1 MNDDAAS
8 TSTALVV
15 ENAQSS
21 AQALP
26 TAASASRSLIRLWH
40 VLIFIVLVLL
50 IVATLTL
57 WQRLDWL
64 QTEAARRLSTAEQTY
79 GVVRASNEALSN
91 SLRSAEARLAAAE
104 ARIADYTAQRASLDK
119 LLADATSRESLRI
132 SGDFEQLLT
141 IAEQEAQLTLN
152 AGPLLTALRVL
163 DARADLAPANAR
175 DKLKIA
181 INKDTEALRATDLPD
196 RTQLLSKS
204 DELSRLLDEVP
215 LAAEVK
221 EIKPAAGAK
230 NNTKTAR
237 DNPVVVAD
245 TPATTA
251 SSPIFNVRNSINTLP
266 SIGEFITT
274 LAAPLTEWFK
284 IRRIDS
290 PQAVL
295 TSPEQLFWLRENMKL
310 QAQSARLSLLARQSD
325 SFQRNLEKVQQGLAQ
340 YADGK
345 QAKVQ
350 QAQALV
356 TQLRAAR
363 LNAVLP
369 TARET
374 RTVLLQLANTP
385 IAPVLT
391 TQVTSPSPSAAASK
405 PVVKKK

>member
-1 MNDDAAS
+1 MSEDTLAAS
-8 TSTALVV
+8 TALTAQT
-15 ENAQSS
+15 E
-21 AQALP
+21 
-26 TAASASRSLIRLWH
+26 AASAMNTPPPTPSSSLARLWNIA
-40 VLIFIVLVLL
+40 LFIALALL
-50 IVATLTL
+50 TVATLTL

-64 QTEAARRLSTAEQTY
+64 QTEAARRLGAAEQTY
-79 GVVRASNEALSN
+79 SVARANNDTLS
-91 SLRSAEARLAAAE
+91 SGLRNAEARLAAAE

-152 AGPLLTALRVL
+152 ASPLLTALRVL

-221 EIKPAAGAK
+221 EIKPSNTAK
-230 NNTKTAR
+230 TSAKTVR
-237 DNPVVVAD
+237 DNSLIPAD
-245 TPATTA
+245 TPTTSA
-251 SSPIFNVRNSINTLP
+251 SPPIFNIRNSINTIP
-266 SIGEFITT
+266 SIGEFIAT
-274 LAAPLTEWFK
+274 LTAPLTEWFK

-310 QAQSARLSLLARQSD
+310 QAQSARLSLLSRQSD
-325 SFQRNLEKVQQGLAQ
+325 SYQRNLEKVQQSLTL
-340 YADGK
+340 YADAK
-345 QAKVQ
+345 QPKVV
-350 QAQALV
+350 QAQALLL
-356 TQLRAAR
+356 QLRAAR

-374 RTVLLQLANTP
+374 RAVLLQLANTP
-385 IAPVLT
+385 VLSTQALTPPITPTTPAPRE
-391 TQVTSPSPSAAASK
+391 A
-405 PVVKKK
+405 KKK

>member
-221 EIKPAAGAK
+221 EIKPVAGAK

>member
-1 MNDDAAS
+1 MNDDAVS

-15 ENAQSS
+15 ENAPPS

-26 TAASASRSLIRLWH
+26 TAASASRSLMRLWH
-40 VLIFIVLVLL
+40 VLIFIALVLL

-79 GVVRASNEALSN
+79 GVVRASNETLSN

-163 DARADLAPANAR
+163 EARADLAPANAR

-221 EIKPAAGAK
+221 EIKPATSAK
-230 NNTKTAR
+230 NNAKTAR
-237 DNPVVVAD
+237 DNPIVVAD
-245 TPATTA
+245 TPTTTA
-251 SSPIFNVRNSINTLP
+251 SSPIFNVRNSLNTLP

-345 QAKVQ
+345 QPKVQ

-385 IAPVLT
+385 VLT
-391 TQVTSPSPSAAASK
+391 TPVTSPSPSPTASK

>member
-1 MNDDAAS
+1 MNDDTAS

-15 ENAQSS
+15 ENVPSTSTQ
-21 AQALP
+21 P
-26 TAASASRSLIRLWH
+26 TAASASRSLLRLWN
-40 VLIFIVLVLL
+40 VLIFIALLLL

-79 GVVRASNEALSN
+79 GVVRASNETLSS

-181 INKDTEALRATDLPD
+181 INKDAEALRATDLPD

-221 EIKPAAGAK
+221 EIKPAPSSK

-237 DNPVVVAD
+237 DNPVITSD

-251 SSPIFNVRNSINTLP
+251 SSPIFNIRNSINTLP
-266 SIGEFITT
+266 SIGDFVAT
-274 LAAPLTEWFK
+274 LSAPLTEWFK

-340 YADGK
+340 YADAK
-345 QAKVQ
+345 QPKVQ
-350 QAQALV
+350 QALALV

-374 RTVLLQLANTP
+374 RTVLLQLASTP
-385 IAPVLT
+385 ITPVLT
-391 TQVTSPSPSAAASK
+391 PQVAPPASTK
-405 PVVKKK
+405 PEAKKK

>member
-1 MNDDAAS
+1 MNDDAAI

-26 TAASASRSLIRLWH
+26 TATSASRSLMRLWH
-40 VLIFIVLVLL
+40 VLIFIALVLL

-221 EIKPAAGAK
+221 EIKLAASTK
-230 NNTKTAR
+230 NNAKTVR
-237 DNPVVVAD
+237 DNPVVATD
-245 TPATTA
+245 TPTTTA
-251 SSPIFNVRNSINTLP
+251 SSPIFNVRNPLNTLP

-340 YADGK
+340 YADAK
-345 QAKVQ
+345 QPKVQ

-369 TARET
+369 TAHET

-385 IAPVLT
+385 VLT
-391 TQVTSPSPSAAASK
+391 TPVTSPSPSPPASK
-405 PVVKKK
+405 PTVKKK